1 LTRPV
6 SRREA
11 GSTLIEFTFV
21 VPVFML
27 LTLGVVNFALA
38 IEQGIAVTAAA
49 HAGAEYGAVEGNQN
63 NLIGMQ
69 TAASVSTNAVTISA
83 VASTWCTCS
92 VNSSAIVSCTSI
104 CNTYDLPVQ
113 YVQVKTTATVPVLIP
128 YMSLPGNVKL
138 AGSSILRAR

>member
-1 LTRPV
+1 VHGRDT
-6 SRREA
+6 
-11 GSTLIEFTFV
+11 GSALVEFTFI

-27 LTLGVVNFALA
+27 LSLGVINFALV
-38 IEQGIAVTAAA
+38 IEQGIAVSAAA

-63 NLIGMQ
+63 NLVGMQ
-69 TAASVSTNAVTISA
+69 TAASVSTNAVTIAA

-92 VNSSAIVSCTSI
+92 VNSSLVVACTST
-104 CNTYDLPVQ
+104 CNTYDQPVQ

-128 YMSLPGNVKL
+128 YTGLPVNVKL

>member
-1 LTRPV
+1 MRE
-6 SRREA
+6 REA
-11 GSTLIEFTFV
+11 GSALVEFTFI

-38 IEQGIAVTAAA
+38 IEQGIAVSAAA

-69 TAASVSTNAVTISA
+69 TAASVSTNAVSISA

-92 VNSSAIVSCTSI
+92 VNSSTVVSCTSI
-104 CNTYDLPVQ
+104 CNTYDVPVQ
-113 YVQVKTTATVPVLIP
+113 YVQVRTTANVPVLIP
-128 YMSLPGNVKL
+128 YSSLPANVKL
-138 AGSSILRAR
+138 AGSSVLRAR